1 MDYDKTLKNLFRA
14 QTPHFTDG
22 DAFMASLA
30 KRLDAVEFLKQ
41 YQERTIRRYKMVMV
55 AAFVVG
61 IISGAFT
68 TVHLLSTPIDV
79 PLFNFHVQTGFL
91 VWLTEN
97 SRLLVAAALSLLMT
111 AGICSIVMNIMDII
125 EIRSNLDKSYS
136 PTMRSLSSPKRY

>member
-1 MDYDKTLKNLFRA
+1 MDYDKTLENLFQA

-22 DAFMASLA
+22 DAFMASLT
-30 KRLDAVEFLKQ
+30 KRLDAVEYLKQ

-61 IISGAFT
+61 IVSGAFT
-68 TVHLLSTPIDV
+68 TVYLLSTPIDV

-91 VWLTEN
+91 VWLAEN
-97 SRLLVAAALSLLMT
+97 SRLLVAAILSLLMT

-125 EIRSNLDKSYS
+125 EMRSNLDKSYS
-136 PTMRSLSSPKRY
+136 FTMRSLSSPKRY